1 MVAGFFSKLLTLG
14 GLFAGIAAA
23 SPTTLAPTP
32 MHEFKSQVQPDV
44 NLRFVKNSGVCETTP
59 GVNQM
64 SGYVDIDTNM
74 SMVSRY

>member
-14 GLFAGIAAA
+14 GLFAGIAMA
-23 SPTTLAPTP
+23 SPTSLAPTL